1 MQTAVLELVK
11 GASTD
16 HHEALGTIVEQVATI
31 MDADGSGTISE
42 HEFVN
47 AASLIA
53 NFVGGDSIFDN
64 PDVLFGVLDADGSG
78 SVTAAELARL
88 VCILGPKSMPKEVR
102 DSIAADILKDGD
114 SNGEFSAAGRCCS

>member
-1 MQTAVLELVK
+1 MK
-11 GASTD
+11 GASED

-42 HEFVN
+42 NEFVN

-53 NFVGGDSIFDN
+53 NFVGGDSLFDN
-64 PDVLFGVLDADGSG
+64 PDILMNVLDADGSG
-78 SVTAAELARL
+78 EVTAAELSRL

-102 DSIAADILKDGD
+102 DAIAADILKDGD
-114 SNGEFSAAGRCCS
+114 SNGRSAKRRDYQSCRRLICSS